1 MQHSAYSCSRNTAL
15 RVELY
20 PYLGAIAKLVR
31 GQVDLAEA
39 ALPDQLSQRV
49 VADALE
55 VGGGEFTARS
65 VSMAHAPQEQAVREV
80 LTREAA
86 CTRRRAA
93 CGRQSVSQSARSAG
107 SPLGPPPAQPTS
119 TSTSTS
125 TRGRGTWPWGTARA
139 ATHCYCYGYGYGYY
153 APSFSVQPVQRSPG
167 DS

>member
-1 MQHSAYSCSRNTAL
+1 MQHSAYSCSRNAAL
-15 RVELY
+15 RVYLY
-20 PYLGAIAKLVR
+20 AYLGPIAELVR

-65 VSMAHAPQEQAVREV
+65 SVSMRMRSSSTPRRSGG

-93 CGRQSVSQSARSAG
+93 CGRQSVKSVFRVRWVPPISVPHPRSPARIEAV
-107 SPLGPPPAQPTS
+107 LGPGNCA
-119 TSTSTS
+119 
-125 TRGRGTWPWGTARA
+125 RG
-139 ATHCYCYGYGYGYY
+139 HHHHY
-153 APSFSVQPVQRSPG
+153 
-167 DS
+167 